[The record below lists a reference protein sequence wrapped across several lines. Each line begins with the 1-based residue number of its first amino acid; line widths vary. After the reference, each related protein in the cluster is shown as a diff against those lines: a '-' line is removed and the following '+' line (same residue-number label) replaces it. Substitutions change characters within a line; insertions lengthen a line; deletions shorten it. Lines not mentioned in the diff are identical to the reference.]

1 MSTARE
7 LLEQGEKLRWARR
20 FEEAIETFEQ
30 AVRLAEEA
38 EAPSQLLADCLS
50 WLGLVH
56 CLRSKDDDSLRA
68 ARDLHQRAL
77 FIETQIHGEQHDRVA
92 ETLRLLGGTLEQ
104 MGRAEEAFEVLTKSV
119 AIARS
124 LGIRNRSALDAL
136 ARLSDAAF
144 DLGRYDEAAAAAIEY
159 LKLPLTDPLS
169 ELEEMA
175 GHMQAGRAL
184 LEGRKA
190 TEAVPH
196 FERNVEIA
204 RARGRGRGIA
214 EMDEW
219 LTKARLA
226 AGLETA

>member
-1 MSTARE
+1 MATARD
-7 LLEQGEKLRWARR
+7 LLEQGEKLRWSRQ
-20 FEEAIETFEQ
+20 FDEAIEILEE
-30 AVRLAEEA
+30 AARLAEQE
-38 EAPSQLLADCLS
+38 EGSPQLLADCLS

-56 CLRSKDDDSLRA
+56 SLRSQDDGSLVA
-68 ARDLHQRAL
+68 ARNLFERAL
-77 FIETQIHGEQHDRVA
+77 SIETQIHGEQHDRVA

-104 MGRAEEAFEVLTKSV
+104 MGRTQEAFEVFGRSV

-136 ARLSDAAF
+136 ARLSDVAF
-144 DLGRYDEAAAAAIEY
+144 GLGRYDEAFVAAIEY

-184 LEGRKA
+184 LEGKRPM
-190 TEAVPH
+190 EAVPH

-204 RARGRGRGIA
+204 RARGRARGIT

-226 AGLETA
+226 AGLERL